1 MPRFTAA
8 AATAAIA
15 LLASTGAQ
23 AQSADW
29 LAGLEFHD
37 LTHPIPLFAPT
48 GGDVTKPDLSKP
60 FKNSVPTAGFGFQPT
75 RKMKNPFKTQ
85 VGYFQWAEIYLDEHY
100 GTHVDSTDHYQNNP
114 GTLQVSKAD
123 DRSTE
128 QYAVKDLVGPIV
140 FIDIS
145 DRVSKELAKNGGKP
159 SPDPKVTNFQND
171 SGNTLTVADIEK
183 VEGQI
188 VAGSWIVVRSGWDKF
203 FFGTPPQNPFM
214 HPYIN
219 GMNYPG
225 FSEDVVKKIIEI
237 ETKKNIRIAGI
248 AMDNLSIDSGHSGR
262 GPTNDAFGRGWY
274 AHQYGLQRGWK
285 FIENATGLEALAGK
299 GPGQCALVLGSL
311 KLVSSS
317 GAPARVL
324 AMCRKS

>member
-1 MPRFTAA
+1 MPRIAVAVAA
-8 AATAAIA
+8 IGLLAAT
-15 LLASTGAQ
+15 SAQ
-23 AQSADW
+23 AQSEW
-29 LAGLEFHD
+29 LAGLEFYD

-48 GGDVTKPDLSKP
+48 NGDVTKPDLSKP

-128 QYAVKDLVGPIV
+128 QYTVKDLVGPIV

-145 DRVSKELAKNGGKP
+145 ERVGKELAKNGGKP
-159 SPDPKVTNFQND
+159 SPDPKVTNFEDN

-188 VAGSWIVVRSGWDKF
+188 VAGAWIVVRSGWDKF

-225 FSEDVVKKIIEI
+225 FTEEVVKKIIEI
-237 ETKKNIRIAGI
+237 EGKKNIRIAGL
-248 AMDNLSIDSGHSGR
+248 AMDNLSIDSGNSGR

-274 AHQYGLQRGWK
+274 AHNLGLQRGWK
-285 FIENATGLEALAGK
+285 FIENATGLEQLAGK
-299 GPGQCALVLGSL
+299 SAGQCALVLGSL